1 MEKKQVYAF
10 ENEYNAKFSRWIE
23 KKITKTYKGYD
34 PNETDI
40 LIDEI
45 LNNFSKL
52 LDNYNLVN
60 SELQKMRSKNNK
72 LIDENNILKN
82 KVTQLSNEIELER
95 RKKK

>member
-1 MEKKQVYAF
+1 MEKKEVFAS
-10 ENEYNAKFSRWIE
+10 ENDFNSKFKRWIE
-23 KKITKTYKGYD
+23 KKIAKSYNGYD

-45 LNNFSKL
+45 LNNFSNM

-60 SELQKMRSKNNK
+60 LELQKLRNKNTT
-72 LIDENNILKN
+72 LIEENNILKN

>member
-1 MEKKQVYAF
+1 MEKKQVFAS
-10 ENEYNAKFSRWIE
+10 ETDINSKFKRWIE
-23 KKITKTYKGYD
+23 KKISKSFNGYD

-45 LNNFSKL
+45 LNNFSKVL
-52 LDNYNLVN
+52 ENYNLVN
-60 SELQKMRSKNNK
+60 SELQKVRSKNTK

>member
-1 MEKKQVYAF
+1 MEKKQVFAS
-10 ENEYNAKFSRWIE
+10 ENDINSKFKRWSE
-23 KKITKTYKGYD
+23 KKITKSFNGYD
-34 PNETDI
+34 LNETDI

-45 LNNFSKL
+45 LNNFSKVL
-52 LDNYNLVN
+52 ENYNLVN
-60 SELQKMRSKNNK
+60 SELQKIRTKNTK